1 MKKSREI
8 VYYHEQHTLM
18 TQDVTVLINEQ
29 VLKEMLEEPLT
40 IETKRE
46 LIQTYYVALLKSK
59 LHISGKHNYGDWN
72 ASIGNLGNVYSY
84 LKETVDKLKGNVS
97 IEDIEKQLSLI
108 NDRILGLSAEEKEN
122 SISIQA
128 EVYQT
133 LI

>member
-1 MKKSREI
+1 MNKSREI

-18 TQDVTVLINEQ
+18 TQDVTVLINEK
-29 VLKEMLEEPLT
+29 VLKEMLQEQLT
-40 IETKRE
+40 PEVQRE

-84 LKETVDKLKGNVS
+84 LKEIVDKIKGHVT
-97 IEDIEKQLSLI
+97 IEIIEKQLSLI
-108 NDRILGLSAEEKEN
+108 NDNILALSEEEKLN
-122 SISIQA
+122 SISIMA
-128 EVYQT
+128 EVYQA